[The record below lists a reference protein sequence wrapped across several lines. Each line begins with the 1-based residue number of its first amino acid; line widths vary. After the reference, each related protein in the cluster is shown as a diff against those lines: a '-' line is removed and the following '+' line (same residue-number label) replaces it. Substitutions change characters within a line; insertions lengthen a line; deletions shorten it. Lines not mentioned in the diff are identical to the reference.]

1 MPPIPLSRWS
11 KIFSNIQP
19 ISNLTLQISFF
30 PVLARR
36 FNAGSNFLKPQ
47 CILHLM
53 LSSANFMH
61 ILYTWSYKKFAIRN
75 TMTMHCNTISWME
88 KKKKT
93 HIFQSLKIWKCSW
106 TASGPGIIAQGAS
119 CSSRSDLQALIDGE
133 NQRLLQI
140 MFWQHVL
147 DRRLR

>member
-93 HIFQSLKIWKCSW
+93 TYFSEPQDLKMFMDSIWSRNHR
-106 TASGPGIIAQGAS
+106 PGG
-119 CSSRSDLQALIDGE
+119 LM
-133 NQRLLQI
+133 LLTQWPPS
-140 MFWQHVL
+140 FDRWWKSAFAANNVL
-147 DRRLR
+147 TTCVG